1 MKCPHCEAEFR
12 LVPVNV
18 PWHKLGVVEQDAERV
33 AILLNTTL
41 SGLQKKWTDN
51 QRSRAIAYQVL
62 RALGHST
69 VKIGRVLKRD
79 HSTIVSASAQARES
93 WPLRVNE
100 IVTQVREIREAQNVI
115 PGEPIE

>member
-18 PWHKLGVVEQDAERV
+18 PWHKLGPVEQDAERV

-51 QRSRAIAYQVL
+51 QRSRAIAYQCL
-62 RALGHST
+62 RELGHST
-69 VKIGRVLKRD
+69 TKIGRVLKRD

-100 IVTQVREIREAQNVI
+100 IVTQLKELKAAQD
-115 PGEPIE
+115 PGALIER